1 MAELDMKTMDD
12 LGVKKDVAPGEIAR
26 VEQEALATGFVK
38 EIVRL
43 DPKRIAPLERLV
55 GDLAEHRKN
64 DPKFQQHVLNYL
76 NLMIQYLKSPIIKD
90 TFGDTPEGHEE
101 RKNTIRKAANKNDEL
116 LRFFE
121 SQKISKNQLSV
132 VGVISENVIPFLY
145 PAPTPKGA
153 ETLQV
158 LAKEGEPLLAEIEEK
173 LNRGSGTPLAEKIA
187 LVHRAE
193 DFLEKSIL
201 TIAAVYAERGTD

>member
-64 DPKFQQHVLNYL
+64 DTKFQQHVLNYL

-101 RKNTIRKAANKNDEL
+101 RKNTIRKAAN
-116 LRFFE
+116 
-121 SQKISKNQLSV
+121 
-132 VGVISENVIPFLY
+132 
-145 PAPTPKGA
+145 
-153 ETLQV
+153 
-158 LAKEGEPLLAEIEEK
+158 
-173 LNRGSGTPLAEKIA
+173 
-187 LVHRAE
+187 
-193 DFLEKSIL
+193 
-201 TIAAVYAERGTD
+201 